1 MKEKQTRQQNRQVSG
16 LISLGID
23 QITETDEVTF
33 NKQKVFFTEAET
45 KELIKEVDLSIFQRL
60 SVSEGLKLLRETEQ
74 DKSYAIINF
83 NKDFKPD
90 SYNNKL
96 LFKELFFLDD
106 LRSFSLRKAKDVI
119 SRNDVVISGLVKKGV
134 GLPNKQ
140 KVLCVKRIEGL
151 KRANEQVVLLL
162 KRKLNYYVK
171 QAEKHKINREGFIMG
186 LPNQET
192 TQATISERLQDSI
205 KGFNAWNSLNLR

>member
-1 MKEKQTRQQNRQVSG
+1 MKQAKQQNQLVSE
-16 LISLGID
+16 LLKNGIG
-23 QITETDEVTF
+23 QITETGEVTF

-45 KELIKEVDLSIFQRL
+45 KELIKEVDLSLFQRL
-60 SVSEGLKLLRETEQ
+60 SVNDGLSLLKEVEHNQ
-74 DKSYAIINF
+74 NYAIINF

-96 LFKELFFLDD
+96 LFKELFFFDD

-119 SRNDVVISGLVKKGV
+119 SRNEAVISDLLQKGV

-140 KVLCVKRIEGL
+140 KVLCVKRVEGL

-162 KRKLNYYVK
+162 
-171 QAEKHKINREGFIMG
+171 
-186 LPNQET
+186 
-192 TQATISERLQDSI
+192 
-205 KGFNAWNSLNLR
+205 